1 MKEKQNAFWDYVSI
15 STALFLNM
23 PLAIFY
29 QATITRFLGT
39 EKYGLF
45 SLLMAGLHFAFALG
59 MNWTRASVI
68 KFGKKE
74 FVQKGHLRC
83 TFYTRG
89 CFVVGSLFLTFF
101 ALQVFKDGI
110 VKVLQIEEQILYLL
124 YALLIIFSLSDHLQW
139 VLRAL
144 GLMKSYAVSMVLR
157 QMTLFLCVLT
167 LIGGIL
173 SVHIQWIIL
182 FELGSYLLTIIYCI
196 AVIPNNNYSG
206 WDWDWL
212 ELKEIYLY
220 SWPLIFLYLSGYL
233 IVWVDLYVIN
243 HFLGLTDVGIYQA
256 AYRVTQFISNSMLG
270 VTAVAFPLL
279 MSFVARSK
287 EKIIKD
293 FYLIRW
299 IPQMGCLAGIAGS
312 VLIVLSYWVI
322 KTLYGD
328 AYLRAVIPFIIL
340 APSLAYQFVSF
351 FYSSLIFTFPSM
363 KPVTV
368 IHVSVGFIK
377 LITGV
382 VFVYYMGIS
391 GAAIS
396 TTLTLIIS
404 TSLLMWLA
412 NKHFGVR
419 SIRPL
424 IYPSMALLIMSVCL
438 LIDSLLFK
446 IFLSVAVCVIYVV
459 DVKKRGIF
467 LQKDLELLADIK
479 MPNLVRRILFLSYR
493 VMSPITE
500 GER

>member
-1 MKEKQNAFWDYVSI
+1 MKEIQNAFWDYVSI
-15 STALFLNM
+15 STALFFNV

-29 QATITRFLGT
+29 QATITRFLGS

-45 SLLMAGLHFAFALG
+45 SLLIASLHLVFALG

-89 CFVVGSLFLTFF
+89 CFVIGSLFLTFL
-101 ALQVFKDGI
+101 ALQVFKDSI
-110 VKVLQIEEQILYLL
+110 VRILQVEEQLLYLL
-124 YALLIIFSLSDHLQW
+124 YALLIIFSLTDHLQW
-139 VLRAL
+139 VLKAL
-144 GLMKSYAVSMVLR
+144 GLMKSYAISMAMR

-167 LIGGIL
+167 FIGGIL

-182 FELGSYLLTIIYCI
+182 FELVSYLLTFIYCI

-206 WDWDWL
+206 WDWDWM
-212 ELKEIYLY
+212 ELKHIYLY
-220 SWPLIFLYLSGYL
+220 SWPLIFLFLSGYL
-233 IVWVDLYVIN
+233 IQWIDVYVIN
-243 HFLGLTDVGIYQA
+243 YFLSLTDVGIYQA
-256 AYRVTQFISNSMLG
+256 AYKVTQFISNSMLG
-270 VTAVAFPLL
+270 ITAVAFPLL
-279 MSFVARSK
+279 MSFVARGK
-287 EKIIKD
+287 EGVIRD

-299 IPQMGCLAGIAGS
+299 IPQMGCLAGMAGG
-312 VLIVLSYWVI
+312 VLIVLSSWI
-322 KTLYGD
+322 IQMLYGD
-328 AYLRAVIPFIIL
+328 AYLRSIIPFIIL
-340 APSLAYQFVSF
+340 VPSLAYQFVSF
-351 FYSSLIFTFPSM
+351 FYSSLIFTFSSM

-368 IHVSVGFIK
+368 IHVSAGFIK
-377 LITGV
+377 LITDV

-396 TTLTLIIS
+396 TTLTFIIS

-412 NKHFGVR
+412 NKRFGVR
-419 SIRPL
+419 SFRPL

-459 DVKKRGIF
+459 DAKKRRIF
-467 LQKDLELLADIK
+467 SPKDLEILADIK